1 MTTTQETPDDS
12 RLTRLEATVDYL
24 VRELGEVR
32 AEMRLQRE
40 DTSQRALAT
49 QHAIE
54 GIRQELEGIR
64 QESRRDFRW
73 IIGTFIAVMIP
84 TWAFVVTAL
93 FFKL

>member
-12 RLTRLEATVDYL
+12 RLTRLEITVDYL
-24 VRELGEVR
+24 VKELGEIR

-49 QHAIE
+49 QHAME
-54 GIRQELEGIR
+54 SIRQELEAIR

-73 IIGTFIAVMIP
+73 IIGTFIGVMIP
-84 TWAFVVTAL
+84 TWAFTVTAL